1 MFNIPNFIS
10 LVRVILTVP
19 CLIFYSAGQNTL
31 GFGVLILMIITD
43 FADGMVARKYDN
55 VSDFGKAFDPICD
68 KIVLIA
74 LFIYLIFNKDFP
86 LWFFTLLVSRDIVL
100 MYLGLLVNRKSGSMP
115 QANFPGKIML
125 NTIALWLIGLFMNFD
140 ILAQFGFL
148 SSVVFLVYSTIVYLT
163 DYKKILL
170 QT

>member
-1 MFNIPNFIS
+1 MFNLPNFIS
-10 LVRVILTVP
+10 LVRVLLIVP
-19 CLIFYSAGQNTL
+19 CLLFFSAGHNNL
-31 GFGVLILMIITD
+31 GFGILLLMIITD
-43 FADGMVARKYDN
+43 FADGKVARKYDN

-68 KIVLIA
+68 KIVIIA
-74 LFIYLIFNKDFP
+74 LFSYLMIYKEFP
-86 LWFFTLLVSRDIVL
+86 LWFFILLISRDIVL

-115 QANFPGKIML
+115 QANVPGKIML
-125 NTIALWLIGLFMNFD
+125 NTIALWVIGLFMNFD

-148 SSVVFLVYSTIVYLT
+148 SSVVFLVYSTIVYLA

>member
-1 MFNIPNFIS
+1 MFNLPNFIS
-10 LVRVILTVP
+10 LVRAFLTVP
-19 CLIFYSAGQNTL
+19 CLLFYNAGQNNL
-31 GFGVLILMIITD
+31 GFGIIVLMIITD

-68 KIVLIA
+68 KIVMIS
-74 LFIYLIFNKDFP
+74 LFIYLIFNNEFP
-86 LWFFTLLVSRDIVL
+86 TWFFILLISRDIVL
-100 MYLGLLVNRKSGSMP
+100 MYFGLLVKRKSGSMP
-115 QANFPGKIML
+115 QANVPGKIML
-125 NTIALWLIGLFMNFD
+125 NTIALWIIGLFMNYD

-148 SSVVFLVYSTIVYLT
+148 SSVVFLIYSTIVYLT